1 MALDLDAIDPADG
14 RLIQAGLKHFGY
26 YDGTM
31 FGVPGPKTKDAY
43 RRYLAQPEGAPQT
56 ELAAVAPSTPPA
68 EPAELLSYAR
78 AVRDELESPGEIGE
92 GTRGRKTRRV
102 QEWLSIHGFRTAIDD
117 DFGPATK
124 RALQSFQRARGLSDT
139 GQLDEN
145 TWNALVA
152 PMVRAFSSCPVG
164 SNLGETVERVATQH
178 LREHPIE
185 LGGAN
190 CGPWVRAYMN
200 GNQGRAWPWCAGFV
214 TFVLNQA
221 AQIHGVPMP
230 IDGSFS
236 CDLLASQAKQAQ
248 RFVSD
253 RSLDAAPKSWS
264 EGDLG
269 ACCVFLVR
277 RTSGDWTHTG
287 FAFDYRPNGTF
298 ATIEGNTNDEGSR
311 EGFEVCQRFR
321 SRRNMDFIRLI

>member
-1 MALDLDAIDPADG
+1 MSLDLDAVDRADG
-14 RLIQAGLKHFGY
+14 RLVQAGLKHFGF

-43 RRYLAQPEGAPQT
+43 RRYRAQPADEP
-56 ELAAVAPSTPPA
+56 AVAAAATAVA
-68 EPAELLSYAR
+68 EPGEMLSYPR
-78 AVRDELESPGEIGE
+78 SVRDEFEYPGEIGD
-92 GTRGRKTRRV
+92 GTRGRKARRV
-102 QEWLSIHGFRTAIDD
+102 QEWLSIHGFQTTIDEE
-117 DFGPATK
+117 FGPATE
-124 RALQSFQRARGLSDT
+124 RALQAFQRAHGLPDT
-139 GQLDEN
+139 GKVDQKS
-145 TWNALVA
+145 WKALVA
-152 PMVRAFSSCPVG
+152 PMVRAFSKRAAGAS
-164 SNLGETVERVATQH
+164 LGDTVKLIAQQH

-190 CGPWVRAYMN
+190 CGPWVRAYMS
-200 GNQGRAWPWCAGFV
+200 GNQGSAWPWCAGFV

-221 AQIHGVPMP
+221 AAIQGVPMP

-236 CDLLASQAKQAQ
+236 CDLLASQAKQKQ
-248 RFVSD
+248 RFVSE
-253 RSLDAAPKSWS
+253 RSINGAPVEWS
-264 EGDLG
+264 EGKLG

-321 SRRNMDFIRLI
+321 SRKDKDFIRLV